1 MSDEKRRVGRNERR
15 YGKPASSHVTAA
27 PIWRFRLVLGI
38 IFIAMAV
45 LVGRIVYL
53 QVFDHQFL
61 QGQGDSR
68 TIRVQSIE
76 AHRGMITDR
85 DGEPL
90 AVSTPV
96 VTLWGNPGELPEDP
110 LMLTRLAEAIGERP
124 EALMA
129 RIEQYRDREFMF
141 LRRRVTP
148 EPAERVLDL
157 DIPGVYGRRE
167 YKRYYPAGE
176 VTSQLVGITNI
187 DDHGQEGIE
196 LAYDQY
202 LSGRSGQRR
211 VLQDRKGQL
220 VRDLHMI
227 REARAGGEASLS
239 ISLRLQ
245 YLAYRELKAAVTEN
259 NAESGTLVMMD
270 ARTGEV
276 LAMVSLPS
284 YNPNNRQSVD
294 PAGLRNRALTDAFE
308 PGSVMKPLAMAAGL
322 ESGEYTPDTPM
333 DTSPGWMMVDGYTI
347 KDVRN
352 FGQLDMTGVI
362 THSSNIG
369 MTHMALALPEDAIW
383 NMYDSMKL
391 GHPSGLGFPGEASG
405 SLPSPFSWSKAKRA
419 TLSYGYGLSVNAV
432 QLASAYTAITNG
444 GVQVP
449 PSLLKLNQP
458 PEGHRVMSSET
469 ADELIDMMETVIT
482 RGGASRAA
490 LEGYRVAGKTGT
502 VRKVGVSGYQQ
513 EAYRANFVGI
523 APASDPRII
532 TVVSIDNPRGEAY
545 YGGLV
550 AAPVFSR
557 VAGNALR
564 LLDVAPDEQIR
575 EESSG

>member
-1 MSDEKRRVGRNERR
+1 M
-15 YGKPASSHVTAA
+15 AA
-27 PIWRFRLVLGI
+27 TPVWRLRLVLGI

-68 TIRVQSIE
+68 TVRVQSID
-76 AHRGMITDR
+76 AHRGMISDR

-96 VTLWGNPGELPEDP
+96 VTLWANPRQLPTDP
-110 LMLTRLAEAIGERP
+110 LQLTRLAEALGQRP
-124 EALMA
+124 AALMA
-129 RIEQYRDREFMF
+129 RIDDNRDREFMY
-141 LRRRVTP
+141 LERRMTP
-148 EPAERVLDL
+148 EPARRVLDL
-157 DIPGVYGRRE
+157 DIAGVYGRRE

-176 VTSQLVGITNI
+176 VTSQLVGMTNI
-187 DDHGQEGIE
+187 DDHGQEGLE
-196 LAYDQY
+196 LAYDNY
-202 LSGRSGQRR
+202 LSGVPGQRR

-220 VRDLHMI
+220 VRDLHLI
-227 REARAGGEASLS
+227 REARPGGNVTLS

-245 YLAYRELKAAVTEN
+245 YLAYRELKATVTEH
-259 NAESGTLVMMD
+259 NADSGTLVMMD
-270 ARTGEV
+270 AHTGEV

-284 YNPNNRQSVD
+284 YNPNNRASVD

-308 PGSVMKPLAMAAGL
+308 PGSVMKPLAMSAGL
-322 ESGEYTPDTPM
+322 ESGKFAPDTPM
-333 DTSPGWMMVDGYTI
+333 DTSPGWMVVDGYTI

-369 MTHMALALPEDAIW
+369 MTHMALALPDDAIW
-383 NMYDSMKL
+383 NVYDSMKL
-391 GHPSGLGFPGEASG
+391 GHPTGLGFPGEASG
-405 SLPSPFSWSKAKRA
+405 SLPSPWDWSKAKRA
-419 TLSYGYGLSVNAV
+419 TLSYGYGLSLNAV
-432 QLASAYTAITNG
+432 QLASAYTAITND
-444 GVQVP
+444 GVQLP
-449 PSLLKLNQP
+449 PSLLKLNGA
-458 PEGHRVMSSET
+458 PEGHRVMSAKT
-469 ADELIDMMETVIT
+469 AHELIEMMETVIT
-482 RGGASRAA
+482 RGGGSRAA

-502 VRKVGVSGYQQ
+502 VRKVGSSGYQ
-513 EAYRANFVGI
+513 EAAYRSNFVGI

-532 TVVSIDNPRGEAY
+532 TVISIDNPKGSQY

-564 LLDVAPDEQIR
+564 LLDVPPDQQST
-575 EESSG
+575 EESGGS